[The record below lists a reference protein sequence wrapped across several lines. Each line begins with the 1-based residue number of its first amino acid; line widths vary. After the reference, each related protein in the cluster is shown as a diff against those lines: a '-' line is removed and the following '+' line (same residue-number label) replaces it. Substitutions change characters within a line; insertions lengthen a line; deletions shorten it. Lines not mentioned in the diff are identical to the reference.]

1 MRTELC
7 VAKWRIGVE
16 SPIGGSFTTQIE
28 AVQYTSSE
36 YRQHLSVMGVCGQA
50 TVEKASAG
58 IMPLT
63 ERFFRSL
70 KYEYLHYEAERSS

>member
-28 AVQYTSSE
+28 AVSTPVANTGNICRSWGY
-36 YRQHLSVMGVCGQA
+36 
-50 TVEKASAG
+50 AG
-58 IMPLT
+58 KPQWKRPVLG
-63 ERFFRSL
+63 
-70 KYEYLHYEAERSS
+70 